1 MRNRALHD
9 ALRDFALEAAALL
22 VRATDEGAEIGFAL
36 DERSRGGA
44 TLYRYRPLTSEFIG
58 ARWEKLRTLPTF
70 GPAARALGTGARA
83 YLRRRGEPGAD
94 AEPAM
99 RAMLERLYTDSTS
112 FAFPED
118 RFERVYGGVERA
130 LYAGTVRA
138 TVVAPVIGLRLEGA
152 RVELGGDLALVDV
165 ALLAPP
171 PPAAWL
177 ETDEGGRATPA
188 PTAFLALERDL
199 PADAGLPLAE
209 ARLRFRTTL
218 TALRLLDP
226 GGVALA
232 PLGYARVGD
241 GAWQPVRLDPGGH
254 LRGPQRVLDSEE
266 AARLAELLGALEE
279 GADGSLGWALDR
291 FEMGL
296 ERRDEAEALSDY
308 LLAARALL
316 DAGRTGDGATIGLR
330 LAALCADE
338 EDRPALQ
345 RQVERAF
352 KLEPLVIEGRVRAE
366 QGAADGES
374 TGRADAIG
382 PLVGEL
388 EDHLRTLLVEALC
401 APAEPDLAAMA
412 DELLLRGDDPVQIR
426 AARLSEQE
434 GEGAREPDM
443 DPRSGQEQEPGE
455 EASIRPDGSH
465 SSPVGRLSELDPLD
479 EDSESYS
486 APV

>member
-22 VRATDEGAEIGFAL
+22 VRANDEGAELGFAL

-58 ARWEKLRTLPTF
+58 ARWAKLRALPAF

-99 RAMLERLYTDSTS
+99 RAMLERLYEDSTS
-112 FAFPED
+112 FAFPEE
-118 RFERVYGGVERA
+118 RFERVYEGVEWA

-138 TVVAPVIGLRLEGA
+138 TVVAPVLGLRFDGA

-171 PPAAWL
+171 PAPAWL
-177 ETDEGGRATPA
+177 ETDEGGNASPPT
-188 PTAFLALERDL
+188 TAFLALERDL
-199 PADAGLPLAE
+199 SADAGLPLAE

-226 GGVALA
+226 GGVTLA

-241 GAWQPVRLDPGGH
+241 GAWQPLRLDPSGPA
-254 LRGPQRVLDSEE
+254 RGPQRVLDSEE
-266 AARLAELLGALEE
+266 AARLAELLAALEE
-279 GADGSLGWALDR
+279 GAEGSLGWALDR
-291 FEMGL
+291 FQMGL
-296 ERRDEAEALSDY
+296 ERRNEAEALSDY
-308 LLAARALL
+308 LLALRALL
-316 DAGRTGDGATIGLR
+316 DTGRTADGATVGLR

-338 EDRPALQ
+338 EDRPAVQ

-352 KLEPLVIEGRVRAE
+352 ELEPLVIDGSVRAVQRRSHGE
-366 QGAADGES
+366 TAGRKDGL
-374 TGRADAIG
+374 G

-401 APAEPDLAAMA
+401 AAVEPDLAAMA
-412 DELLLRGDDPVQIR
+412 DGLLLRGDDPVEIR
-426 AARLSEQE
+426 AGRLSEE
-434 GEGAREPDM
+434 EEEVRTPGT
-443 DPRSGQEQEPGE
+443 DPRPKQEVERGE
-455 EASIRPDGSH
+455 EASPRPNGSD
-465 SSPVGRLSELDPLD
+465 PAPEARVYELDLD
-479 EDSESYS
+479 EESASYS

>member
-22 VRATDEGAEIGFAL
+22 LRATDEGEEVGFAL

-44 TLYRYRPLTSEFIG
+44 TLYSYRPLTAEFIG
-58 ARWEKLRTLPTF
+58 ARWAKLRALPSF

-94 AEPAM
+94 AEPAL
-99 RAMLERLYTDSTS
+99 RAMLERLYADSTS
-112 FAFPED
+112 FAFPEE
-118 RFERVYGGVERA
+118 RFERVYAGVEGA

-138 TVVAPVIGLRLEGA
+138 TVVAPVLGLGFEGA
-152 RVELGGDLALVDV
+152 RIELGGELALVDA
-165 ALLAPP
+165 ALLGPP
-171 PPAAWL
+171 PRLAWL
-177 ETDEGGRATPA
+177 ETDEGGKATP
-188 PTAFLALERDL
+188 PTTAFLTLERDL

-209 ARLRFRTTL
+209 ARLCFRTTL

-241 GAWQPVRLDPGGH
+241 GAWQPLRLDPSGH
-254 LRGPQRVLDSEE
+254 RRGPPRVLDSEE

-279 GADGSLGWALDR
+279 GAERSLGWALDR
-291 FEMGL
+291 FEMGV
-296 ERRDEAEALSDY
+296 ERRDEAQALSDY

-316 DAGRTGDGATIGLR
+316 DPGRSADGATVGLR

-338 EDRPALQ
+338 YDRPAVQ

-352 KLEPLVIEGRVRAE
+352 ELEPRVIDGSTRWVQGR
-366 QGAADGES
+366 S
-374 TGRADAIG
+374 DAGHPDALG
-382 PLVGEL
+382 PLVGEF

-401 APAEPDLAAMA
+401 APVEPDLAAVA
-412 DELLLRGDDPVQIR
+412 DGLLLRGDDPVEIR
-426 AARLSEQE
+426 ARRLSEE
-434 GEGAREPDM
+434 EDEEVAGER
-443 DPRSGQEQEPGE
+443 DPRARAGRAQERGE
-455 EASIRPDGSH
+455 DGAASANGSDFTA
-465 SSPVGRLSELDPLD
+465 VAAVSELDLD
-479 EDSESYS
+479 EESRSYS